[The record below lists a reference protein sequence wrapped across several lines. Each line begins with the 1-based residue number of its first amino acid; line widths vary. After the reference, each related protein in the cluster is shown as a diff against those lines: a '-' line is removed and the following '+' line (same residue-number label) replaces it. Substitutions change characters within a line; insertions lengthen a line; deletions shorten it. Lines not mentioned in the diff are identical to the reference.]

1 MNRRTSEFG
10 VWDSGRGAL
19 AGLFSTFISL
29 GFAAVPPDSG
39 AEPDFRVTVRVYDY
53 ARIAGETL
61 AKGES
66 EAVQILRRAG
76 IETAWVDCTL
86 AASGGQLQPVC
97 QEDLVPTDISLRI
110 LPRSM
115 SVHSP
120 FRGNTLGFAGLSG
133 EGDRGSMAS
142 IFYFGIQDLARMGD
156 TPEHKILGHAIAHE
170 IGHLLLRTIGHTSS
184 GIMRVT
190 WGRRD
195 LKRLNM
201 EGLFFTEVQAE
212 VMRAEVRARR
222 TQQEAARIA
231 SEHPRR

>member
-1 MNRRTSEFG
+1 MNGGTSG
-10 VWDSGRGAL
+10 LGIRGSGLGAF
-19 AGLFSTFISL
+19 AGLLFTFISL
-29 GFAAVPPDSG
+29 GFAAVPPGSG
-39 AEPDFRVTVRVYDY
+39 AEPDFTVTVRVYDY
-53 ARIAGETL
+53 ARIGRETL
-61 AKGES
+61 AKGEI
-66 EAVQILRRAG
+66 ETTEILRRAG
-76 IETAWVDCTL
+76 IELAWIDCTL
-86 AASGGQLQPVC
+86 AASGGKLQPVC
-97 QEDLVPTDISLRI
+97 QEDLGPTDISLRI

-120 FRGNTLGFAGLSG
+120 FRDNTLGFAGLSG
-133 EGDRGSMAS
+133 EGEQGTMAS
-142 IFYFGIQDLARMGD
+142 IFYFGVQDLARMGD
-156 TPEHKILGHAIAHE
+156 VPEHKILGHAIAHE

-190 WGRRD
+190 WGRKD

-212 VMRAEVRARR
+212 VMRVEVRARR

>member
-1 MNRRTSEFG
+1 MK
-10 VWDSGRGAL
+10 GRDQGLGTRGWGLLVPLTMILASQ
-19 AGLFSTFISL
+19 AGL
-29 GFAAVPPDSG
+29 AQHVPADS
-39 AEPDFRVTVRVYDY
+39 PSIRVRLYDY
-53 ARIAGETL
+53 ARLEPIDL
-61 AKGES
+61 ARAED
-66 EAVQILRRAG
+66 EATQILRRAG
-76 IETAWVDCTL
+76 IETAWVDCPL
-86 AASGGQLQPVC
+86 ASSGGQLQPVC
-97 QEDLVPTDISLRI
+97 QEDLAPTDISLRI

-190 WGRRD
+190 WGRKD

-201 EGLFFTEVQAE
+201 EGLFFTEGQAE

-231 SEHPRR
+231 SERSPK

>member
-1 MNRRTSEFG
+1 MK
-10 VWDSGRGAL
+10 GRDQGLGTRGWGLLVPLTMILASQ
-19 AGLFSTFISL
+19 AGL
-29 GFAAVPPDSG
+29 AQQVPADS
-39 AEPDFRVTVRVYDY
+39 PSIRVRLYDY
-53 ARIAGETL
+53 ARLEPSDL
-61 AKGES
+61 ARAED
-66 EAVQILRRAG
+66 EAAQILRRAG
-76 IETAWVDCTL
+76 IETAWVECTL

-97 QEDLVPTDISLRI
+97 QEDLAPTDISLRI

-190 WGRRD
+190 WGRKD

-201 EGLFFTEVQAE
+201 EGLSFTEVQAE

-231 SEHPRR
+231 SERSLK

>member
-1 MNRRTSEFG
+1 MKGRDQGLGTRGWGLLVPLTMILASQVG
-10 VWDSGRGAL
+10 LAQHVPADSP
-19 AGLFSTFISL
+19 SI
-29 GFAAVPPDSG
+29 
-39 AEPDFRVTVRVYDY
+39 RVRLYDY
-53 ARIAGETL
+53 TRLEPSDLARAED
-61 AKGES
+61 
-66 EAVQILRRAG
+66 EAAQILRRAG
-76 IETAWVDCTL
+76 IETAWADCTL

-97 QEDLVPTDISLRI
+97 QEDLAPTDISLRI

-156 TPEHKILGHAIAHE
+156 TPEHQILGHAIAHE

-190 WGRRD
+190 WGRKD

-201 EGLFFTEVQAE
+201 EGLFFTEAQAE
-212 VMRAEVRARR
+212 VMRAEVQARR

-231 SEHPRR
+231 SERPPR